1 MATLG
6 GVVIGALP
14 GLNAT
19 TGAAL
24 LLPFT
29 LTMDPLPAIS
39 IMTAI
44 YCSATFAGAITA
56 ILINTPGTAASA
68 TTCLDGYPL
77 AQKGQAGKALDMA
90 LYASCFADLV
100 SNLSLIL
107 LVGYLAALVTSF
119 GPPENFTLIFFSLT
133 IIASVSGESLLRGF
147 ISAGAGLLLATVGLD
162 LIYGTDR
169 FTFGNANLLGGLAF
183 IPLLIGLFAIPEIL
197 NGYARRGAPEKV
209 PADPSGTRAT
219 FADFRRCF
227 RSIFRGSLIGVVL
240 GAIPGI
246 GGAPSAFVSYSEAM
260 RRSPNRKNFGKGE
273 LEGVAAAEAGN
284 NGVAG
289 STMIPLLALGIPGD
303 VITAVILGAF
313 MVHGLRP
320 GPMLFEQ
327 NIDLIYALFIGISIS
342 SLFLLIIGK
351 AAIRMFRH
359 IASIPMRY
367 LYPIVMVLCV
377 FGAYA
382 VNNSFFDIYVM
393 VAFGILGF
401 IMMRMQVPSAPF
413 LIAFILGPMLEDSFR
428 QSLLLSQGSLTIFV
442 RSWITWI
449 FWTLT
454 FLSVALMLRRHIIGN
469 PEEALPEVPKG

>member
-1 MATLG
+1 
-6 GVVIGALP
+6 
-14 GLNAT
+14 
-19 TGAAL
+19 
-24 LLPFT
+24 
-29 LTMDPLPAIS
+29 
-39 IMTAI
+39 
-44 YCSATFAGAITA
+44 
-56 ILINTPGTAASA
+56 
-68 TTCLDGYPL
+68 
-77 AQKGQAGKALDMA
+77 
-90 LYASCFADLV
+90 
-100 SNLSLIL
+100 
-107 LVGYLAALVTSF
+107 
-119 GPPENFTLIFFSLT
+119 
-133 IIASVSGESLLRGF
+133 
-147 ISAGAGLLLATVGLD
+147 
-162 LIYGTDR
+162 
-169 FTFGNANLLGGLAF
+169 
-183 IPLLIGLFAIPEIL
+183 
-197 NGYARRGAPEKV
+197 
-209 PADPSGTRAT
+209 
-219 FADFRRCF
+219 
-227 RSIFRGSLIGVVL
+227 
-240 GAIPGI
+240 
-246 GGAPSAFVSYSEAM
+246 
-260 RRSPNRKNFGKGE
+260 
-273 LEGVAAAEAGN
+273 
-284 NGVAG
+284 
-289 STMIPLLALGIPGD
+289 MIPLLALGIPGD

-469 PEEALPEVPKG
+469 PEEALPDVPKG